1 MTLFGAYVT
10 VETDDGDRSF
20 SPSPPKTSPDNPR
33 SSPSSPKPGPTA
45 KVVLGILLFFSFV
58 SWVIIFAKFI
68 RLRRVSRQSEK
79 FVTFFRKSK
88 RFSEVNTFAGELAD
102 TPLTTLFKA
111 GYAELDAQVK
121 ADPRRRRADHG
132 AAAPQ
137 GKLLIKNI
145 SGIERALERAIGVE
159 MSRLT
164 RSMTFLATTASAC
177 PFIGLFGT
185 VWGIMQSFRAIGL
198 TGSTSIAAVAPGIS
212 EALVNTAAGL
222 AAAIPGDDLLQL
234 LHGQGPGAA
243 GRHGR
248 LLAGVHQPRRA
259 ELHVG
264 DRVPLQWP
272 SSTSPATRSITSPT
286 STSRR
291 WWT

>member
-1 MTLFGAYVT
+1 MVLTVFQPVT
-10 VETDDGDRSF
+10 SENLPGQPSILSFFSETGVA
-20 SPSPPKTSPDNPR
+20 
-33 SSPSSPKPGPTA
+33 A
-45 KVVLGILLFFSFV
+45 KVVLGILLFFSLV
-58 SWVIIFAKFI
+58 SWAIIFAKWI
-68 RLRRVSRQSEK
+68 RLRRVSRQSDK
-79 FVTFFRKSK
+79 FVAFFRKSK

-121 ADPRRRRADHG
+121 AIRADENPTTAG
-132 AAAPQ
+132 GSQ

-164 RSMTFLATTASAC
+164 KSMTFLATTAAAC

-185 VWGIMQSFRAIGL
+185 VWGIMESFRAIGQ

-222 AAAIPGDDLLQL
+222 AAAIPALIFYNYFMGKVREQR
-234 LHGQGPGAA
+234 A
-243 GRHGR
+243 GMEDFS
-248 LLAGVHQPRRA
+248 LEFINLAERNF
-259 ELHVG
+259 
-264 DRVPLQWP
+264 
-272 SSTSPATRSITSPT
+272 T
-286 STSRR
+286 
-291 WWT
+291 

>member
-1 MTLFGAYVT
+1 MVLTVFQPVT
-10 VETDDGDRSF
+10 SENLPGQPSILSFFAET
-20 SPSPPKTSPDNPR
+20 
-33 SSPSSPKPGPTA
+33 GPTA
-45 KVVLGILLFFSFV
+45 RVVLGILLLFSLI
-58 SWVIIFAKFI
+58 SWAIIFAKWI

-79 FVTFFRKSK
+79 FVAFFRKSK
-88 RFSEVNTFAGELAD
+88 RFSEVNTFAGELSD

-121 ADPRRRRADHG
+121 AIRADENPTTG
-132 AAAPQ
+132 GGSQ

-185 VWGIMQSFRAIGL
+185 VWGIMQSFRAIGQ

-212 EALVNTAAGL
+212 EALINTAAGL
-222 AAAIPGDDLLQL
+222 AAAIPAMIFYNYFMGKVREQR
-234 LHGQGPGAA
+234 A
-243 GRHGR
+243 GMEDFS
-248 LLAGVHQPRRA
+248 LEFINLAERNF
-259 ELHVG
+259 
-264 DRVPLQWP
+264 
-272 SSTSPATRSITSPT
+272 T
-286 STSRR
+286 
-291 WWT
+291 

>member
-1 MTLFGAYVT
+1 MLGTVFQPVT
-10 VETDDGDRSF
+10 TENLPGQPSIFSF
-20 SPSPPKTSPDNPR
+20 FAQAGVVD
-33 SSPSSPKPGPTA
+33 
-45 KVVLGILLFFSFV
+45 KVVLAILLLFSFV

-79 FVTFFRKSK
+79 FVAFFRKSK

-121 ADPRRRRADHG
+121 ANRADDASPTTG
-132 AAAPQ
+132 SGSITQ

-164 RSMTFLATTASAC
+164 RNMTFLATTAAAC

-185 VWGIMQSFRAIGL
+185 VWGIMQSFREIGQ

-212 EALVNTAAGL
+212 GALVNTAAGL
-222 AAAIPGDDLLQL
+222 AAAIPAMIFYNYFMGKVREQR
-234 LHGQGPGAA
+234 A
-243 GRHGR
+243 GMEDFS
-248 LLAGVHQPRRA
+248 LEFINLAERNF
-259 ELHVG
+259 
-264 DRVPLQWP
+264 
-272 SSTSPATRSITSPT
+272 T
-286 STSRR
+286 
-291 WWT
+291 

>member
-1 MTLFGAYVT
+1 MMATAFQPVSSENLPGQPSILSFFA
-10 VETDDGDRSF
+10 ETG
-20 SPSPPKTSPDNPR
+20 PS
-33 SSPSSPKPGPTA
+33 A

-58 SWVIIFAKFI
+58 SWVIIFAKFL

-79 FVTFFRKSK
+79 FVSFFRKSK

-121 ADPRRRRADHG
+121 ANRVDE
-132 AAAPQ
+132 APTTGGGQ

-164 RSMTFLATTASAC
+164 RNMTFLATTASAC

-185 VWGIMQSFRAIGL
+185 VWGIMQSFRAIGV

-212 EALVNTAAGL
+212 EALINTAAGL
-222 AAAIPGDDLLQL
+222 AAAIPAMIFYNYFMGKVREQR
-234 LHGQGPGAA
+234 A
-243 GRHGR
+243 GMEDFS
-248 LLAGVHQPRRA
+248 LEFINLAERNF
-259 ELHVG
+259 
-264 DRVPLQWP
+264 
-272 SSTSPATRSITSPT
+272 T
-286 STSRR
+286 
-291 WWT
+291 

>member
-1 MTLFGAYVT
+1 MLGTVFQPVT
-10 VETDDGDRSF
+10 TENLPGQPSIFSFFTEAGIADR
-20 SPSPPKTSPDNPR
+20 
-33 SSPSSPKPGPTA
+33 
-45 KVVLGILLFFSFV
+45 VVLAILLLFSFV

-68 RLRRVSRQSEK
+68 RLRRVSGQSEK
-79 FVTFFRKSK
+79 FVAFFRKSK
-88 RFSEVNTFAGELAD
+88 RFSEVNTFAGELTD

-121 ADPRRRRADHG
+121 AIRAEDSPTTGG
-132 AAAPQ
+132 ATGGQ

-164 RSMTFLATTASAC
+164 RNMTFLATTAAAC

-212 EALVNTAAGL
+212 GALVNTAAGL
-222 AAAIPGDDLLQL
+222 AAAIPAMIFYNYFMGKVREQR
-234 LHGQGPGAA
+234 A
-243 GRHGR
+243 GMEDFS
-248 LLAGVHQPRRA
+248 LEFINLAERNF
-259 ELHVG
+259 
-264 DRVPLQWP
+264 
-272 SSTSPATRSITSPT
+272 T
-286 STSRR
+286 
-291 WWT
+291 

>member
-1 MTLFGAYVT
+1 MVGAAFQPVT
-10 VETDDGDRSF
+10 TENLPGQPSILSF
-20 SPSPPKTSPDNPR
+20 FSEVGLAD
-33 SSPSSPKPGPTA
+33 
-45 KVVLGILLFFSFV
+45 KVVLAVLLLFSFV

-79 FVTFFRKSK
+79 FVAFFRKSK
-88 RFSEVNTFAGELAD
+88 RFSEVNTFAGELSD

-121 ADPRRRRADHG
+121 ANRTDDSSPTTG
-132 AAAPQ
+132 GGGQ

-164 RSMTFLATTASAC
+164 RNMTFLATTASAC

-185 VWGIMQSFRAIGL
+185 VWGIMQSFRQIGV

-212 EALVNTAAGL
+212 GALVNTAAGL
-222 AAAIPGDDLLQL
+222 AAAIPAMIFYNYFMGKVREQR
-234 LHGQGPGAA
+234 A
-243 GRHGR
+243 GMEDFS
-248 LLAGVHQPRRA
+248 LEFINLAERNF
-259 ELHVG
+259 
-264 DRVPLQWP
+264 
-272 SSTSPATRSITSPT
+272 T
-286 STSRR
+286 
-291 WWT
+291 

>member
-1 MTLFGAYVT
+1 MLVT
-10 VETDDGDRSF
+10 VFQPVTSENLPGQPSILSFFAETGL
-20 SPSPPKTSPDNPR
+20 
-33 SSPSSPKPGPTA
+33 TA
-45 KVVLGILLFFSFV
+45 RIVLGILLFFSLV
-58 SWVIIFAKFI
+58 SWAIIFAKFI

-79 FVTFFRKSK
+79 FVAFFRKSK
-88 RFSEVNTFAGELAD
+88 RFSEVNTFAGELSD

-121 ADPRRRRADHG
+121 AIRAEDNPTTG
-132 AAAPQ
+132 GGSQ

-164 RSMTFLATTASAC
+164 RWMTFLATTAAAC

-185 VWGIMQSFRAIGL
+185 VWGIMQSFRAIGQ

-222 AAAIPGDDLLQL
+222 AAAIPALIFYNYFMGKVREQR
-234 LHGQGPGAA
+234 A
-243 GRHGR
+243 GMEDFS
-248 LLAGVHQPRRA
+248 LEFINLAERNF
-259 ELHVG
+259 
-264 DRVPLQWP
+264 
-272 SSTSPATRSITSPT
+272 T
-286 STSRR
+286 
-291 WWT
+291 

>member
-1 MTLFGAYVT
+1 MLRSKPMMATAFQPVT
-10 VETDDGDRSF
+10 SENLPGQPSLLSFFSETG
-20 SPSPPKTSPDNPR
+20 T
-33 SSPSSPKPGPTA
+33 TA
-45 KVVLGILLFFSFV
+45 KVVLAILLFFSFV
-58 SWVIIFAKFI
+58 SWVIIFAKFL

-121 ADPRRRRADHG
+121 ANRADD
-132 AAAPQ
+132 APTTGGGGQ
-137 GKLLIKNI
+137 GGKLLIKNI

-164 RSMTFLATTASAC
+164 RNMTFLATTASAC

-185 VWGIMQSFRAIGL
+185 VWGIMQSFRATGL
-198 TGSTSIAAVAPGIS
+198 TGSRSVDPVAPGIS

-222 AAAIPGDDLLQL
+222 AAAIPALIFYNYFM
-234 LHGQGPGAA
+234 GQVRQQRA
-243 GRHGR
+243 GMEDFA
-248 LLAGVHQPRRA
+248 LEFINLAERNF
-259 ELHVG
+259 
-264 DRVPLQWP
+264 
-272 SSTSPATRSITSPT
+272 T
-286 STSRR
+286 
-291 WWT
+291 

>member
-1 MTLFGAYVT
+1 MMASAFQPVTTENLPGQPSILSFFG
-10 VETDDGDRSF
+10 ETG
-20 SPSPPKTSPDNPR
+20 T
-33 SSPSSPKPGPTA
+33 TA

-58 SWVIIFAKFI
+58 SWVIIFAKFL
-68 RLRRVSRQSEK
+68 RFRRVSVQSEK
-79 FVTFFRKSK
+79 FVAFFRKSK
-88 RFSEVNTFAGELAD
+88 RFSEVNTFAGELSD

-121 ADPRRRRADHG
+121 ANRTEDSPTTG
-132 AAAPQ
+132 GGG

-159 MSRLT
+159 ITRLT

-212 EALVNTAAGL
+212 EALINTAAGL
-222 AAAIPGDDLLQL
+222 AAAIPAMIFYNYFMGKVREQR
-234 LHGQGPGAA
+234 A
-243 GRHGR
+243 GMEDFS
-248 LLAGVHQPRRA
+248 LEFINLAERNF
-259 ELHVG
+259 
-264 DRVPLQWP
+264 
-272 SSTSPATRSITSPT
+272 T
-286 STSRR
+286 
-291 WWT
+291 

>member
-1 MTLFGAYVT
+1 MMATDFQPVTTENLPSQPSILSFFGELGT
-10 VETDDGDRSF
+10 TGR
-20 SPSPPKTSPDNPR
+20 
-33 SSPSSPKPGPTA
+33 
-45 KVVLGILLFFSFV
+45 VVLGILFLFSFI

-68 RLRRVSRQSEK
+68 RFRRVSGQSEK
-79 FVTFFRKSK
+79 FVAFFRKSK
-88 RFSEVNTFAGELAD
+88 RFSEVNTFAGELSD

-121 ADPRRRRADHG
+121 ANRTDD
-132 AAAPQ
+132 APTTGGGTT

-164 RSMTFLATTASAC
+164 RNMTFLATTAAAC

-185 VWGIMQSFRAIGL
+185 VWGIMQSFRAIGM

-222 AAAIPGDDLLQL
+222 AAAIPAMVFYNYFMGKVREQR
-234 LHGQGPGAA
+234 A
-243 GRHGR
+243 GMEDFS
-248 LLAGVHQPRRA
+248 LEFINLAERNF
-259 ELHVG
+259 
-264 DRVPLQWP
+264 
-272 SSTSPATRSITSPT
+272 T
-286 STSRR
+286 
-291 WWT
+291 